1 MQTLQTQQVTISS
14 LEVAEMVERNH
25 FDVIRDIRKIIEHL
39 GESKNAFTYF
49 IESEYEDTQS
59 KKRPCFQLTKKGC
72 ELYATRMTGAK
83 GTQFAVQ
90 YIERFNRMEQQL
102 QQPRLPQSYKE
113 ALQHL
118 ITQLEE
124 NEKLQTHNL
133 VLEQRVN
140 ELQPK
145 ASYYDL
151 ILQNKTLLAI
161 STIAKDYGMS
171 ATAMNKLLNQL
182 GVQYKQGGIWL
193 LYHKYQ
199 DKGYTQTAT
208 HIIDSE
214 KSNIMTKWTQ
224 KGRLFIYE
232 LLKQHGYLPLIEKGD
247 LDGKLQ
253 A

>member
-1 MQTLQTQQVTISS
+1 MQTLQTQQATITS
-14 LEVAEMVERNH
+14 LEVAEMINKEHKNLL
-25 FDVIRDIRKIIEHL
+25 RDISNYVDVLHGSKMSSENFFIKGTYQNSRNQTQPCYLLTRKGCDMVANKMT
-39 GESKNAFTYF
+39 GEKGILFTATYVTRF
-49 IESEYEDTQS
+49 EEME
-59 KKRPCFQLTKKGC
+59 KQLT
-72 ELYATRMTGAK
+72 T
-83 GTQFAVQ
+83 
-90 YIERFNRMEQQL
+90 
-102 QQPRLPQSYKE
+102 PRLPQSYKE

-232 LLKQHGYLPLIEKGD
+232 LLKQQGYLPLIEKGD
-247 LDGKLQ
+247 LDG
-253 A
+253 